1 MNNDNKTN
9 TVAGAVSIGA
19 LGVGSSVGALLVAS
33 GGATSGAGIMSGLAT
48 LGGLVSGGA
57 LCGVGVIAAI
67 PLAVIGICYGIGC
80 AAAKKEGGK
89 N

>member
-1 MNNDNKTN
+1 MINDNKTN
-9 TVAGAVSIGA
+9 TVVGAVSVGA
-19 LGVGSSVGALLVAS
+19 LGVGSSVGTLVLAS
-33 GGATSGAGIMSGLAT
+33 GGTSGAAMMSGLAT
-48 LGGLVSGGA
+48 LGGLVGGGA
-57 LCGVGVIAAI
+57 LTGIGVIAAI